1 MKPKRSLPAA
11 FVLFELSSLVIQPA
25 PVHADEKEEY
35 SNILRTASALQ
46 TKPAE
51 YYDQIVEDLE
61 KKGALNQGEE
71 KLENAVKDLFGE
83 FHTEDYHRL
92 SLALYSKGYVEESD
106 FVYRRF
112 AQSSKALTPEQAV
125 SLAKGKFQKFE
136 RARDLLMGK
145 KASVEPPHEPS
156 QEAVEPVEKIP
167 VTKKEDLPKPALSDS
182 SAPRYRLLLTN
193 GQSLTGRVVGR
204 DAKGLWLET
213 DPGSQVYFSKSEY
226 KEIVPVSDQSG

>member
-1 MKPKRSLPAA
+1 MANYFTRVFEMKPKRSLPAA

-112 AQSSKALTPEQAV
+112 AQSSKTLTSEQAV
-125 SLAKGKFQKFE
+125 SLAKGKFEKFE
-136 RARDLLMGK
+136 RVRDLLMGK
-145 KASVEPPHEPS
+145 KAP
-156 QEAVEPVEKIP
+156 VEPVEKIP
-167 VTKKEDLPKPALSDS
+167 TTKKEDLPKPALPDS
-182 SAPRYRLLLTN
+182 SAPLYRLLLVN